1 MSEFF
6 KSAPVR
12 AAMAEIQQ
20 LQEDIMTGLAI
31 NGMSHPQTQ
40 QEGLL
45 HISKMRELLEKQKN
59 FMFRLSLEKE
69 DEDAIEMKEQILES
83 ARFLGLQPNQNI
95 AEYFDSRSGQL
106 ITDGEQQDAK
116 RLAIWYTGL
125 AKQQIVS
132 TELIT
137 EFSDDYPSVNRLLPV
152 WRVSFDNGL
161 RAYVDPSQ
169 SRLATLSNDQ
179 KMWIF

>member
-31 NGMSHPQTQ
+31 NGMRHPQSQ

-69 DEDAIEMKEQILES
+69 DSDALEMKKQIVES
-83 ARFLGLQPNQNI
+83 AKFLGLKDEQNI
-95 AEYFDSRSGQL
+95 NQFFETLSE
-106 ITDGEQQDAK
+106 T
-116 RLAIWYTGL
+116 L
-125 AKQQIVS
+125 AKLE
-132 TELIT
+132 T
-137 EFSDDYPSVNRLLPV
+137 DLPP
-152 WRVSFDNGL
+152 
-161 RAYVDPSQ
+161 VD
-169 SRLATLSNDQ
+169 
-179 KMWIF
+179 

>member
-31 NGMSHPQTQ
+31 NGMRHPQTH

-59 FMFRLSLEKE
+59 FMIRLSLEKE

-83 ARFLGLQPNQNI
+83 AKFLGLQPNQNI
-95 AEYFDSRSGQL
+95 AEFFD
-106 ITDGEQQDAK
+106 
-116 RLAIWYTGL
+116 
-125 AKQQIVS
+125 
-132 TELIT
+132 
-137 EFSDDYPSVNRLLPV
+137 
-152 WRVSFDNGL
+152 
-161 RAYVDPSQ
+161 
-169 SRLATLSNDQ
+169 TLSVTLDKLEANLPD
-179 KMWIF
+179 

>member
-31 NGMSHPQTQ
+31 NGMRHPQSQ

-69 DEDAIEMKEQILES
+69 DSDALEMKKQIVES
-83 ARFLGLQPNQNI
+83 AKFLGLKDGQNI
-95 AEYFDSRSGQL
+95 NAFFD
-106 ITDGEQQDAK
+106 
-116 RLAIWYTGL
+116 
-125 AKQQIVS
+125 
-132 TELIT
+132 
-137 EFSDDYPSVNRLLPV
+137 
-152 WRVSFDNGL
+152 
-161 RAYVDPSQ
+161 
-169 SRLATLSNDQ
+169 TLSTTLD
-179 KMWIF
+179 KLEKDIPD